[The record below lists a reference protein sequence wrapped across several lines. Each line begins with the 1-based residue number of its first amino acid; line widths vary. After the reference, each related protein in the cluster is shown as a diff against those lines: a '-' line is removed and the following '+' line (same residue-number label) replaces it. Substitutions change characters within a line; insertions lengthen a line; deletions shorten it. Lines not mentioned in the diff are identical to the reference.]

1 MSQMTASSGA
11 KTVAGR
17 LEDIPL
23 AGLLHMLSEKRI
35 TGKLTLKF
43 SGGDG
48 LVVVRN
54 GSVIYAASNSARETL
69 GNILVCRGLLDEKT
83 LLRAL
88 EVQHE
93 LADEKR
99 LGAILVE
106 LGAISQASL
115 EDVLRQ
121 QTAKVVRELLG
132 WEQGFFR
139 FEPMDIVEGGE
150 IRVDVRD
157 LVMDAGLDATSL
169 TQESLESLETE
180 EPKEKPGRQK
190 GRSGRKPAKRAQGD
204 TGIASLKSVLAEL
217 RSPAFTG
224 EFTLWILRY
233 ASRIVRRCVFFSYS
247 KEAGIRGMAQ
257 LGLDEEANA
266 SGEGVGL
273 ISIPADEPSI
283 FSGVIQTGQSYKGE
297 LPRGTWNEYLAI
309 QLGGMQPPEVVVV
322 PMVVNGN
329 VIALLYCD
337 NLPSRD
343 PIGPIEGLE
352 VLLME
357 AGLAM
362 EKTTLEI
369 RLKTL
374 QSRLGVG

>member
-1 MSQMTASSGA
+1 MTKTTAGSQPRTVSGKLDDVPLSS
-11 KTVAGR
+11 
-17 LEDIPL
+17 
-23 AGLLHMLSEKRI
+23 LLHTLSVKQL
-35 TGKLTLKF
+35 TGKLTLK
-43 SGGDG
+43 SSAGDG
-48 LVVVRN
+48 LIVVRK

-121 QTAKVVRELLG
+121 QTVKVVSELLG
-132 WEQGFFR
+132 WGKGFFR
-139 FEPMDIVEGGE
+139 FEAVEITEGGE

-157 LVMDAGLDATSL
+157 LVMDGGLDAAAL
-169 TQESLESLETE
+169 TRLFQESAEDGDLA
-180 EPKEKPGRQK
+180 EKPARPK
-190 GRSGRKPAKRAQGD
+190 ARSGRKAAKKSGQDAGL
-204 TGIASLKSVLAEL
+204 ASLKSVLAEL

-233 ASRIVRRCVFFSYS
+233 ASGIVRRCVFFSYS

-257 LGLDEEANA
+257 LGLDEEASA

-273 ISIPADEPSI
+273 IRLPADEPSI
-283 FSGVIQTGQSYKGE
+283 FSGVIETGETYQGE
-297 LPRGTWNEYLAI
+297 MPRGTWNEYLAI
-309 QLGGMQPPEVVVV
+309 QLGGMHPPEVVVV

-329 VIALLYCD
+329 VIALLYGD

-374 QSRLGVG
+374 QSRLGAG

>member
-1 MSQMTASSGA
+1 MTKTTAGSQPRTVSG
-11 KTVAGR
+11 KLDDV
-17 LEDIPL
+17 PL
-23 AGLLHMLSEKRI
+23 SGLLHTLSAKQL
-35 TGKLTLKF
+35 TGKLTLK
-43 SGGDG
+43 SAAGDG
-48 LVVVRN
+48 LVVVRK

-106 LGAISQASL
+106 LGAFSQASL

-121 QTAKVVRELLG
+121 QTVKVVNELLG
-132 WEQGFFR
+132 WEKGFFR
-139 FEPMDIVEGGE
+139 FEAVEITEGGE

-157 LVMDAGLDATSL
+157 LVMDGGLDAQAL
-169 TQESLESLETE
+169 TKLFQESAESE
-180 EPKEKPGRQK
+180 ERAENPPRPKARG
-190 GRSGRKPAKRAQGD
+190 GRKAPKNGERDG
-204 TGIASLKSVLAEL
+204 GLASLKSVLAEL

-233 ASRIVRRCVFFSYS
+233 ASGIVRRCVFFSYS
-247 KEAGIRGMAQ
+247 KEAGFRGMAQ
-257 LGLDEEANA
+257 IGLDEEASA

-273 ISIPADEPSI
+273 IRLPPDEPSI
-283 FSGVIQTGQSYKGE
+283 FSRVIETSETYQGE
-297 LPRGTWNEYLAI
+297 LSRDRWNEYLAI
-309 QLGGMQPPEVVVV
+309 QFGGMHPPEVVVV
-322 PMVVNGN
+322 PMVVNGS
-329 VIALLYCD
+329 VIALLYGD

-374 QSRLGVG
+374 QSRLGAV

>member
-1 MSQMTASSGA
+1 MTQTTGSSQPRTVSG
-11 KTVAGR
+11 KLDDV
-17 LEDIPL
+17 PL
-23 AGLLHMLSEKRI
+23 SGLLHTLSVKQI
-35 TGKLTLKF
+35 SGKLTLK
-43 SGGDG
+43 SAAGDG
-48 LVVVRN
+48 LVVVRK

-106 LGAISQASL
+106 MGAISQASL

-121 QTAKVVRELLG
+121 QTVKVVNELLG
-132 WEQGFFR
+132 WEKGFFR
-139 FEPMDIVEGGE
+139 FEAVEIAEGGE
-150 IRVDVRD
+150 VRVDVRD
-157 LVMDAGLDATSL
+157 LVMDGGLDAAAL
-169 TQESLESLETE
+169 AQLFQETAESGERA
-180 EPKEKPGRQK
+180 EKPARPKARG
-190 GRSGRKPAKRAQGD
+190 GRKAAKKGD
-204 TGIASLKSVLAEL
+204 QDASLASLKSVLHEL

-233 ASRIVRRCVFFSYS
+233 ASGMVRRCVLFSFS

-257 LGLDEEANA
+257 LGLDEEASA

-273 ISIPADEPSI
+273 IRIPADELSI
-283 FSGVIQTGQSYKGE
+283 FSRVIETRETYQGE

-329 VIALLYCD
+329 VIALLYAD

-343 PIGPIEGLE
+343 PIGRIEGLE

-374 QSRLGVG
+374 QSRLGAG